1 MYWTNKPKHHRAY
14 FCRVPSTNA
23 LPRYQ
28 QWTRVQQ
35 HSVCKSRLDRHANT
49 QKWQPSTLRF
59 PLRRIISPTV
69 MLHHLS
75 ACHFTPGKS
84 PGNSKESMN
93 KNRQCS
99 LGKIKQN
106 KTAQALVFT
115 YTSVSSKKPV
125 LHPACCRQDTHSL
138 TVDSHL
144 SWFLLPPKE
153 IMLLEYTLSLHI
165 PTVCGLRYSKLKAHH
180 YQEME
185 FILLLPPSLLFLH
198 ILPQLCCPLVLSV
211 SQKKWMPTQM
221 HLKSLPQALLLPC
234 KASGQDPA

>member
-106 KTAQALVFT
+106 KTKQP
-115 YTSVSSKKPV
+115 K
-125 LHPACCRQDTHSL
+125 
-138 TVDSHL
+138 HL
-144 SWFLLPPKE
+144 FLL
-153 IMLLEYTLSLHI
+153 TLQSVPRSLFSTQHAAVRI
-165 PTVCGLRYSKLKAHH
+165 HTVS
-180 YQEME
+180 
-185 FILLLPPSLLFLH
+185 
-198 ILPQLCCPLVLSV
+198 QLTPICHDFCCHQKRSCFWNTHCLYISQLSV
-211 SQKKWMPTQM
+211 AWDTVN
-221 HLKSLPQALLLPC
+221 
-234 KASGQDPA
+234 